1 MIEEGPSA
9 MGDRQ
14 LRPGDVVRVR
24 SGEEI
29 LATLD
34 DTGAL
39 GGVPFMPEMLQYL
52 GREFRVSKRAEK
64 ICDMVGPGGSRRMR
78 DTVLLED
85 LRCDGSAHGGC
96 QARCRIYWKEAWLTP
111 VAAPTTPVNGGPR
124 TTGEVFIPLADL
136 ARGTL
141 RPEKPH
147 ADTTPDDDVYRC
159 QATDAFIATEPLR
172 VRQPGQYVREVRS
185 GNVTIG
191 RFLRVGVRAVR
202 GSIGHRLGIKDPLPM
217 KVAGKNAVKG
227 DQLNLEPGEW
237 VQVKSPEEIGLTLND
252 AGANR
257 GLVFTA
263 EMVPSCGKTFRVK
276 DRVSRIVDE
285 RTGKMLN
292 FKNDCIILEGAICT
306 GDYAPGRWFCPR
318 DSYPYWREAW
328 LRRVDPPAA
337 GAAGQSTSTVAGT
350 TSTAAAGR

>member
-1 MIEEGPSA
+1 MS
-9 MGDRQ
+9 DRQ
-14 LRPGDVVRVR
+14 LRPGDVVQVR

-34 DTGAL
+34 GSGAL
-39 GGVPFMPEMLQYL
+39 DGVPFMPEMLQYV
-52 GREFRVSKRAEK
+52 GRRFRVSKRAEK
-64 ICDMVGPGGSRRMR
+64 ICDMIGPGGSRRMR

-96 QARCRIYWKEAWLTP
+96 QAHCRIYWKEAWLAP
-111 VAAPTTPVNGGPR
+111 VDAAAAPVSGGAAPS
-124 TTGEVFIPLADL
+124 GEVFIPLADL

-147 ADTTPDDDVYRC
+147 ADTAPGDDVYRC

-172 VRQPGQYVREVRS
+172 VRQPGQYVREIRS
-185 GNVTIG
+185 RNVTIA
-191 RFLRVGVRAVR
+191 RFLRVGVRAVW
-202 GSIGHRLGIKDPLPM
+202 GSIGHRLRIKSPLPM
-217 KVAGKNAVKG
+217 KVAGKDAVKG
-227 DQLNLEPGEW
+227 DQLNLQPGEW
-237 VQVKSPEEIGLTLND
+237 VQVKSPAEIGLTLND

-257 GLVFTA
+257 GLLFTM

-276 DRVSRIVDE
+276 ERVSRIVDE
-285 RTGKMLN
+285 RTGKMLH
-292 FKNDCIILEGAICT
+292 FKNECIVLEGSICT

-328 LRRVDPPAA
+328 LRRVDPPNGAATTRA
-337 GAAGQSTSTVAGT
+337 GASTARTAGTASSTPAGQ
-350 TSTAAAGR
+350 